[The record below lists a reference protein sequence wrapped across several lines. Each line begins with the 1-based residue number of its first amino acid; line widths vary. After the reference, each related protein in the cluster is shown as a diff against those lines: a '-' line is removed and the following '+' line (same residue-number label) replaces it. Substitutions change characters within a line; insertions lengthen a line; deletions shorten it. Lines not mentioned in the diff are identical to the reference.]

1 MFKDSETLED
11 ILNETEDL
19 LWEIEDLINDLGNDT
34 LNDLD
39 DFDSIN
45 GQSQRKPDIADDL
58 MMYEIVRRT
67 L

>member
-1 MFKDSETLED
+1 MFKDSENIED

-19 LWEIEDLINDLGNDT
+19 LWEIEDIINDFNSDT

-39 DFDSIN
+39 DFNSIN
-45 GQSQRKPDIADDL
+45 AQSRQKTDIADDL
-58 MMYEIVRRT
+58 IMYEIVRRT